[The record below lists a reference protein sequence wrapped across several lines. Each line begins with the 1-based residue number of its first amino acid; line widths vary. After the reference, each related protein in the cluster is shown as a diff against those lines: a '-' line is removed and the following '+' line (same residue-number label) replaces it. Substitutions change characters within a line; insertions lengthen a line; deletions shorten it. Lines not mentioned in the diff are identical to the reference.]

1 MTTTDVNSSET
12 GPGDEVVRKVYV
24 RDLRDKQ
31 PVHTVFK
38 VTRKTR
44 ATARSGKSFL
54 VVGLGDRTG
63 EVDARVFEQVDAL
76 EPAFQAGDLVLV
88 RGHVTQFQGKPQ
100 VLLEAVDR
108 LDPEPIDPAEFEVPP
123 PPPAPAPAPAH
134 AHPPSPAAAHP
145 PAPGPARA
153 AHEPARPTPDGAR
166 AIAQIRE
173 LVERVA
179 DPHVKA
185 LLLAFLDD
193 PLVAQRLPAAPAA
206 KGIHHAHRGGLAEHI
221 LSVMRLGQRV
231 ADHYPMLDR
240 DLVTA
245 GALLHDIGKVQE
257 LAWDGG
263 NTRYTDE
270 GRLVGHLVLTAQA
283 IHEKAAHIPGFPPLL
298 EAHVTHLVLAHHG
311 HLEYGSPKLPMT
323 LEAYVV
329 HAIDSLDSR
338 IDSWL
343 DLMSRDPGETWT
355 EQTKLYD
362 RHLWKGPAPTAR
374 GRSPVEGRGRRP
386 EKRKRQRGTRAGH
399 TGGVA
404 SGAEA
409 QLQAARGAHRRGDS
423 AGAERARRVCRDP
436 GSRGTPRRVNV
447 TRGRQFCSRAG
458 SGRIPDC
465 QG

>member
-1 MTTTDVNSSET
+1 
-12 GPGDEVVRKVYV
+12 
-24 RDLRDKQ
+24 
-31 PVHTVFK
+31 
-38 VTRKTR
+38 
-44 ATARSGKSFL
+44 
-54 VVGLGDRTG
+54 G

-76 EPAFQAGDLVLV
+76 EPTFQTGDLVLV
-88 RGHVTQFQGKPQ
+88 RGHVTHFQGKPQ
-100 VLLEAVDR
+100 ILLEAVDR

-123 PPPAPAPAPAH
+123 PPPAPTPTPTPA
-134 AHPPSPAAAHP
+134 SAHP
-145 PAPGPARA
+145 PAPGAGHPAAAAPARA
-153 AHEPARPTPDGAR
+153 PHDSPRPAPDGAR
-166 AIAQIRE
+166 AVVQIRE

-193 PLVAQRLPAAPAA
+193 PLVVQRLPAAPAA

-240 DLVTA
+240 DLITA

-263 NTRYTDE
+263 NIRYTDE

-311 HLEYGSPKLPMT
+311 HLEFGSPKVPMT

-329 HAIDSLDSR
+329 HAIDSLDSQ

-343 DLMSRDPGETWT
+343 DLMARDPGETWT

-362 RHLWKGPAPTAR
+362 RHLWKGPSPTSR
-374 GRSPVEGRGRRP
+374 GRAPVEGRGRRP
-386 EKRKRQRGTRAGH
+386 EKRKRQRGGGPATPTATPTATPSAPKLSFKPLEAL
-399 TGGVA
+399 TGEA
-404 SGAEA
+404 SPPAPTEPAE
-409 QLQAARGAHRRGDS
+409 S
-423 AGAERARRVCRDP
+423 AGTPVPERP
-436 GSRGTPRRVNV
+436 PEE
-447 TRGRQFCSRAG
+447 
-458 SGRIPDC
+458 
-465 QG
+465 

>member
-1 MTTTDVNSSET
+1 VTQNDVHSSET
-12 GPGDEVVRKVYV
+12 APGDEVVRKVYV

-44 ATARSGKSFL
+44 ATARSGKTFL

-63 EVDARVFEQVDAL
+63 EVDARVFERVEAL
-76 EPAFQAGDLVLV
+76 EPAFDAGDLVLV

-100 VLLEAVDR
+100 VLLESVDR
-108 LDPEPIDPAEFEVPP
+108 LDPEPIDPTEFQVPAP
-123 PPPAPAPAPAH
+123 PPTPTPAPAAAPPPATASQPRPAPD
-134 AHPPSPAAAHP
+134 SPRSAA
-145 PAPGPARA
+145 
-153 AHEPARPTPDGAR
+153 DGAR
-166 AIAQIRE
+166 AVAQIRE
-173 LVERVA
+173 LVERVS
-179 DPHVKA
+179 DPHVKE

-193 PLVAQRLPAAPAA
+193 PVVAQRLPSAPAA

-221 LSVMRLGQRV
+221 LSVMRLGHRV
-231 ADHYPMLDR
+231 ADHYPVLDR
-240 DLVTA
+240 DLVMA
-245 GALLHDIGKVQE
+245 GALLHDIGKVHE

-283 IHEKAAHIPGFPPLL
+283 IREKASRISGFPPLL

-311 HLEYGSPKLPMT
+311 QLEYGSPKVPMT

-343 DLMSRDPGETWT
+343 DLMARDPGETWT

-362 RHLWKGPAPTAR
+362 RPLWKGPPPTSR
-374 GRSPVEGRGRRP
+374 GRSPVEGRGRRS
-386 EKRKRQRGTRAGH
+386 EKRKRQRGPPSPAPAPAPSAPRLSFKPLDAL
-399 TGGVA
+399 TGETTPTPA
-404 SGAEA
+404 PAAPSESAETPVP
-409 QLQAARGAHRRGDS
+409 
-423 AGAERARRVCRDP
+423 ERPP
-436 GSRGTPRRVNV
+436 GE
-447 TRGRQFCSRAG
+447 
-458 SGRIPDC
+458 
-465 QG
+465 

>member
-1 MTTTDVNSSET
+1 VTSNDVHSSEPA
-12 GPGDEVVRKVYV
+12 PGDEVVRKVYV

-44 ATARSGKSFL
+44 ATARSGKAFL
-54 VVGLGDRTG
+54 VVALGDRTG
-63 EVDARVFEQVDAL
+63 EVDARVFDQVDAL
-76 EPAFQAGDLVLV
+76 EPGFQTGDLVLV

-100 VLLEAVDR
+100 ILLESVDR

-123 PPPAPAPAPAH
+123 PPPAPVASP
-134 AHPPSPAAAHP
+134 PAAA
-145 PAPGPARA
+145 APRSS
-153 AHEPARPTPDGAR
+153 HEPGRPTPDGAR
-166 AIAQIRE
+166 AVAQIRE
-173 LVERVA
+173 LVERVS

-193 PLVAQRLPAAPAA
+193 PIVAQRLPVAPAA

-240 DLVTA
+240 DLVMA

-270 GRLVGHLVLTAQA
+270 GRLVGHIVMTAQA
-283 IHEKAAHIPGFPPLL
+283 IREKAARIPGFSPLL
-298 EAHVTHLVLAHHG
+298 EAHLTHGVLAHHG

-343 DLMSRDPGETWT
+343 DLMSRDTGETWT

-386 EKRKRQRGTRAGH
+386 EKRKRQR
-399 TGGVA
+399 
-404 SGAEA
+404 
-409 QLQAARGAHRRGDS
+409 
-423 AGAERARRVCRDP
+423 AGASVPQQPSPAPAP
-436 GSRGTPRRVNV
+436 GPKLSFKPLEALTGETP
-447 TRGRQFCSRAG
+447 TPAPAPSDDESAETPA
-458 SGRIPDC
+458 PDRPPE
-465 QG
+465 G

>member
-1 MTTTDVNSSET
+1 MTPTDVNPSET
-12 GPGDEVVRKVYV
+12 APGDEVVRKTYV

-38 VTRKTR
+38 VTRKAR
-44 ATARSGKSFL
+44 ATARSGKTFL

-63 EVDARVFEQVDAL
+63 EVDARVFERVEAL

-88 RGHVTQFQGKPQ
+88 RGHVTHFQGRPQ
-100 VLLEAVDR
+100 ILLESVDR
-108 LDPEPIDPAEFEVPP
+108 LDPEPIDPAEFEVPA
-123 PPPAPAPAPAH
+123 PPPAPAPPPPQAH
-134 AHPPSPAAAHP
+134 GSAAAP
-145 PAPGPARA
+145 V
-153 AHEPARPTPDGAR
+153 RPTHEAPRPASEAPR
-166 AIAQIRE
+166 AVAQIRE
-173 LVERVA
+173 LVERVG

-193 PLVAQRLPAAPAA
+193 PLVAQRLPSAPAA
-206 KGIHHAHRGGLAEHI
+206 KGIHHAQRGGLAEHI
-221 LSVMRLGQRV
+221 LSVMRLGHRV
-231 ADHYPMLDR
+231 AEHYPVLDR

-245 GALLHDIGKVQE
+245 GALLHDIGKLQE

-283 IHEKAAHIPGFPPLL
+283 IREKAARIPGFPPLL

-311 HLEYGSPKLPMT
+311 HLEYGSPKVPMT

-343 DLMSRDPGETWT
+343 DLMARDPGETWT
-355 EQTKLYD
+355 EQTKLYE

-374 GRSPVEGRGRRP
+374 GRSPVEGRGRRA
-386 EKRKRQRGTRAGH
+386 EKRKRPRGGAPSAPGAPPGAPRLSFKPLDALTSEAPPAAPAAPSESAETPVPERPAG
-399 TGGVA
+399 
-404 SGAEA
+404 E
-409 QLQAARGAHRRGDS
+409 
-423 AGAERARRVCRDP
+423 
-436 GSRGTPRRVNV
+436 
-447 TRGRQFCSRAG
+447 
-458 SGRIPDC
+458 
-465 QG
+465 

>member
-1 MTTTDVNSSET
+1 M
-12 GPGDEVVRKVYV
+12 YA

-38 VTRKTR
+38 VTRKART
-44 ATARSGKSFL
+44 TARSGKIFL

-63 EVDARVFEQVDAL
+63 EVDARVFDRVDTI
-76 EPAFQAGDLVLV
+76 EPTFQAGDLVLV

-100 VLLEAVDR
+100 ILLDQVDR

-123 PPPAPAPAPAH
+123 PPPVPTLPTPSSTVAAPAQP
-134 AHPPSPAAAHP
+134 
-145 PAPGPARA
+145 RA
-153 AHEPARPTPDGAR
+153 AHEAPRPSADGAR
-166 AIAQIRE
+166 AVAQIRE
-173 LVERVA
+173 LVERVG
-179 DPHVKA
+179 DVHVKA

-193 PLVAQRLPAAPAA
+193 PVVAQRLPTAPAA

-231 ADHYPMLDR
+231 SDHYPMLDR

-270 GRLVGHLVLTAQA
+270 GRLVGHIVMTAQA
-283 IHEKAAHIPGFPPLL
+283 IREKAARIPGFPPLL
-298 EAHVTHLVLAHHG
+298 EAHITHGVLAHHG
-311 HLEYGSPKLPMT
+311 QLEYGSPKLPMT

-343 DLMSRDPGETWT
+343 DLMARDPGETWT
-355 EQTKLYD
+355 EQTKLYE

-374 GRSPVEGRGRRP
+374 GRAPVEGRGKRA
-386 EKRKRQRGTRAGH
+386 EKRKRQRGAAAPTPTAPAPAAPRMSFKPLEAL
-399 TGGVA
+399 TGETPA
-404 SGAEA
+404 PPAETPP
-409 QLQAARGAHRRGDS
+409 
-423 AGAERARRVCRDP
+423 AE
-436 GSRGTPRRVNV
+436 STETPVSE
-447 TRGRQFCSRAG
+447 GP
-458 SGRIPDC
+458 PDI
-465 QG
+465 